1 MKDEEGTNPELAYLT
16 MIRSIRD
23 TDKALF
29 ERIKRLPK
37 KSKTARY
44 SDMVNGN
51 ATVTFIR
58 KGALKEFF
66 ITGQETEQLS
76 FLDAVKYLECEPTER
91 RINVGGT
98 YYSQMEENSKAFDE
112 SLVQE
117 DVIELGKAQLLGNDS
132 KIMKILRA
140 IQNEPTLTE
149 DQEDKLERLMR
160 AYENGDIPKNISKD
174 IVKALKTAPNDL
186 LEVYSIIFSNIPE
199 AYLSDRHNIILQ
211 IEGEKQVILSCYMK
225 EKKND

>member
-1 MKDEEGTNPELAYLT
+1 
-16 MIRSIRD
+16 
-23 TDKALF
+23 
-29 ERIKRLPK
+29 
-37 KSKTARY
+37 
-44 SDMVNGN
+44 
-51 ATVTFIR
+51 
-58 KGALKEFF
+58 
-66 ITGQETEQLS
+66 
-76 FLDAVKYLECEPTER
+76 
-91 RINVGGT
+91 
-98 YYSQMEENSKAFDE
+98 MEENSKAFDE

-186 LEVYSIIFSNIPE
+186 LEVYSIILSNIPE